1 MTTRLRLVSSQVTE
15 LELRPVTDF
24 RATAAAAARLERDGD
39 ERTVMRARLIRADA
53 ALREGRTAE
62 GGTLAQQVNA
72 WALER
77 GDAYVL
83 ACSHRTLTHFHYYVG
98 DMAGALGHA
107 VQAVAHLGEDDP
119 PAVRVRHLMT
129 LAVVLGEGG
138 SPGEAAER
146 YHEALELAAALGDQH
161 QLLMILGN
169 LANLATHQEDPATA
183 ARTVARMH
191 EVHAASGIAL
201 DGTQLITVARVR
213 LAAGD
218 LAAVEEILRPLTRDP
233 EYVHSTSATLPEA
246 MLTLGEAHRLAGEFA
261 AAQADL
267 DAARRLATGRGLRA
281 TEAAMLEQQAALYAA
296 MDRHREAYD
305 AHVAYH
311 RYFAELQSAQRD
323 AQARTLQAVFEATEA
338 RRVGEHFRELAHRD
352 ALTGLH
358 NRRYADDRLPAL
370 LGEAAAHRP
379 LAVAIVDLDHFKR
392 INDTLSH
399 DAGDLVLREVGRLLT
414 EAVPEPGFAARLGGE
429 EFLLVLP
436 GTGMP
441 TAVRRCEEVA
451 ARFRGHDWTP
461 VTGVLPVTASIGVT
475 VTADPR
481 VTPAMLLSRADRHLY
496 AAKHA
501 GRDRVVTDA
510 G

>member
-1 MTTRLRLVSSQVTE
+1 VSIEVAE

-24 RATAAAAARLERDGD
+24 RATAAAAAPLEQDGD

-77 GDAYVL
+77 GDQYVL
-83 ACSHRTLTHFHYYVG
+83 ACSHRTLTHFHYYIG
-98 DMAGALGHA
+98 DLAGALGNA
-107 VQAVAHLGEDDP
+107 VQAVAHLGDGDP
-119 PAVRVRHLMT
+119 AAVRVRHLMT

-146 YHEALELAAALGDQH
+146 YREALDLAAGMGDH
-161 QLLMILGN
+161 QQMLMILGN
-169 LANLATHQEDPATA
+169 LANLATQESDPRTA
-183 ARTVARMH
+183 DRVIARMA
-191 EVHAASGIAL
+191 EVQATSGIAL
-201 DGTQLITVARVR
+201 DGPQLITLARVR

-218 LAAVEEILRPLTRDP
+218 VRAVEEILRPLTQNP
-233 EYVHSTSATLPEA
+233 AYLHSTSAALPEA
-246 MLTLGEAHRLAGEFA
+246 MLTLGEAHRLAGRFG

-267 DAARRLATGRGLRA
+267 DAAHRLATERGLRA
-281 TEAAMLEQQAALYAA
+281 TQAAMLEQQATLYAA
-296 MDRHREAYD
+296 MDLHREAYD

-338 RRVGEHFRELAHRD
+338 RRIGEHFRELAHRD

-358 NRRYADDRLPAL
+358 NRRYADEQLPAL
-370 LGEAAAHRP
+370 LGEAVAAQNP
-379 LAVAIVDLDHFKR
+379 LAAAIVDLDHFKR

-399 DAGDLVLREVGRLLT
+399 DAGDLVLRQVGRLLT
-414 EAVPEPGFAARLGGE
+414 AAVTDPAFAARLGGE

-436 GTGMP
+436 GTGVGA
-441 TAVRRCEEVA
+441 AVRRCEELA
-451 ARFRGHDWTP
+451 ARIRGHDWTP
-461 VTGVLPVTASIGVT
+461 VTGALPVTASIGVT
-475 VTADPR
+475 VTMDAR

-501 GRDRVVTDA
+501 GRDRVVAD
-510 G
+510 GR